1 MMRGTTQEVT
11 RKTVQKPRRKTS
23 AQYVADVSDYGSKPT
38 AKS

>member
-1 MMRGTTQEVT
+1 MMGGTTQEGT
-11 RKTVQKPRRKTS
+11 RKTS